1 MNKKVKKVFD
11 NMDKKTQA
19 AIMVLINSIAQKKKK
34 KKVDQVDNLKGW
46 LP

>member
-1 MNKKVKKVFD
+1 
-11 NMDKKTQA
+11 
-19 AIMVLINSIAQKKKK
+19 MVLINSIAQKKYQ